1 MLNAVPSTFNELIA
15 SGRKEPT
22 GVPRLGLPCRLMAN
36 SVAGAGSSYPAD
48 VNCGL
53 AVPTGRNERRT
64 LLLGR
69 HLPCV

>member
-22 GVPRLGLPCRLMAN
+22 GVPEARSALPAYGQLRCW
-36 SVAGAGSSYPAD
+36 AGSSYPAD

-53 AVPTGRNERRT
+53 AVPTGRNARRT